1 MNRQYI
7 QAVKSRE
14 VIPAVNLLSSVLL
27 MNIKMKLLPPE
38 MRDWYFPFDWNLER
52 LWALDVPSET
62 RDMSE
67 LRWHFDIPIWAS
79 AKGMHWNL
87 RPAEVLGNPGRYPQH
102 DERIDRCDTSY
113 PIDMM
118 FTIDRFA
125 IIDGVHRLAKYE
137 TLGIT
142 DVNVRI
148 IPREMIPLFESN
160 WRTEQHAGQV

>member
-1 MNRQYI
+1 
-7 QAVKSRE
+7 
-14 VIPAVNLLSSVLL
+14 
-27 MNIKMKLLPPE
+27 
-38 MRDWYFPFDWNLER
+38 MRDWYFPFDWDLDR
-52 LWALDVPSET
+52 LWALDVPTET
-62 RDMSE
+62 RDISE
-67 LRWHFDIPIWAS
+67 LQWHFDVPIWAS

-87 RPAEVLGNPGRYPQH
+87 CPIEVLRNPGRYPRH
-102 DERIDRCDTSY
+102 DARIDDADLSH

-148 IPREMIPLFESN
+148 IPRGMIPLFEDD
-160 WRTEQHAGQV
+160 WRAGQVAEPYSEIRAVGAG